1 MDSCQQAPENMQDV
15 VENFDLERLP
25 NPDEAMRTIEAEAF
39 RYVHLEE
46 AEFQCDH
53 VDPSIYKR
61 RGVIVQVC
69 NTNASA
75 HATIIGGFRLALD
88 DIRKVPAYLQRYR
101 NNIKKLAVRILNRH
115 LHESQC
121 SAGLHETLTLEDYGM
136 TFMVSTLS
144 KDAQDFNPQGR
155 KEGPLFYC
163 LLPEMLE
170 QTAFVRNADGTYQMG
185 HIINCYVHLLPA
197 HHRRVV
203 LARKPAASATLTDAV
218 EGPIIKKQRPS
229 YDTRDP
235 RQQDRS
241 YTEARPYDNRR
252 QNYPDTR
259 QLYTKV
265 AELDKK
271 LTDAT
276 IASAF
281 PPLPASK
288 KPTWNV
294 DDTEELPEN

>member
-1 MDSCQQAPENMQDV
+1 MDSCQQATQAYNMQNAANPDDAMQE
-15 VENFDLERLP
+15 VENLVKSLEYIPPL
-25 NPDEAMRTIEAEAF
+25 DIVDFA
-39 RYVHLEE
+39 
-46 AEFQCDH
+46 CDH
-53 VDPSIYKR
+53 IDPSIYNKK
-61 RGVIVQVC
+61 GVILQVC

-75 HATIIGGFRLALD
+75 HATVIGGIRLALT

-101 NNIKKLAVRILNRH
+101 PNIKKVAVRILQRH
-115 LHESQC
+115 LQESQC
-121 SAGLHETLTLEDYGM
+121 SAGLHETLTLDDYGM
-136 TFMVSTLS
+136 TFTVATLS
-144 KDAQDFNPQGR
+144 DKARQFNPQGR
-155 KEGPLFYC
+155 SEAPLFFC
-163 LLPEMLE
+163 VLPAMLE
-170 QTAFVRNADGTYQMG
+170 PTVISTNEDGTYETG
-185 HIINCYVHLLPA
+185 HLLNLYIHLLPS

-203 LARKPAASATLTDAV
+203 LARKPASSLTLIDAG

-235 RQQDRS
+235 RLQDRS
-241 YTEARPYDNRR
+241 YAEARPYDNRR